1 MTLEDP
7 RALEAHKKSEHG
19 VGSCHYCGK
28 SFFVK
33 GDLIAHIE
41 KIHEGKLNDKVGIST
56 FYISFLGEVVQLYT
70 LVLN

>member
-56 FYISFLGEVVQLYT
+56 FYIQCRKDLLSCFKLKRH
-70 LVLN
+70 